1 MSGTVNIGVGH
12 IHPHPDNPRKDLG
25 DLTEL
30 VESIKKN
37 GVMQNLTV
45 IPQEGSPGEYT
56 AIIGHRRHAAAKLAG
71 ISELPCIIKDSM
83 SKKEQV
89 SIMLEENIQR
99 NDLTIFEQAHGFQ
112 MMLDLG
118 ETEDS
123 IAEKTGFSK
132 TTIKH
137 RLNIAKLDQEELQK
151 KECDDS
157 FQLTLRDLYE
167 LEKVKDIKSRNKI
180 LKESSNSRDLVNRAH
195 DAVAKAKRTENAKS
209 IISML
214 KKAGVKKAPKEI
226 EDEQWSSKLKILKEF
241 ELDKDAPKR
250 ITLPKGEGQRYYIVW
265 YRKIRVIEKAQ
276 KEKRELAPW
285 EQEQKRKD
293 KIKRQI
299 RAVLNESSARRREL
313 IQNIISGKVDAVK
326 DEAGEVELVW
336 AALIQLETFIYG
348 SMIRRFFLTKNEY
361 NCTDAEKDEARKKA
375 DGLSMLHQM
384 LITLDVSMANV
395 KEITDYNLKFNPA
408 KGSAL
413 LKGYEALEP
422 YGWYFESEDEKKVLE
437 GTYELYERES

>member
-1 MSGTVNIGVGH
+1 MSDIVNIGTEH

-45 IPQEGSPGEYT
+45 IPQEGNPGEYT

-99 NDLTIFEQAHGFQ
+99 NDLTIYEQAQGFQ

-137 RLNIAKLDQEELQK
+137 RLNIAKLDQEELLK

-214 KKAGVKKAPKEI
+214 KKAGVKKATKEI
-226 EDEQWSSKLKILKEF
+226 EDEQWSLKWKMLKEF

-265 YRKIRVIEKAQ
+265 YRKIRVIEKAK

-384 LITLDVSMANV
+384 LITLDVSMANF

-437 GTYELYERES
+437 GTYELYEKES